1 MVNVDDPL
9 AVGGGAPGFG
19 IGGEGDGGVV
29 PGVREEAG
37 LELGPPD
44 PQKAAFAGDFGWSVG
59 GVGDTLASQPLS
71 SREGQAKERGGVVSS
86 SFFTNLVPVD
96 PGAGEILEEEEK
108 LPKTR

>member
-1 MVNVDDPL
+1 MVNVDYPL

-19 IGGEGDGGVV
+19 IGGEEDGGVV

-44 PQKAAFAGDFGWSVG
+44 PQKAAFAGNFGWSVG
-59 GVGDTLASQPLS
+59 GIGDTLASQPLS

-86 SFFTNLVPVD
+86 GFLTNLVPVD
-96 PGAGEILEEEEK
+96 PGAGEVLEEEK
-108 LPKTR
+108 